1 MGPNSNVDWE
11 PVPLELPLEI
21 PGRRAP
27 TTEWSEDPAVDPE
40 ADFGRTVIE
49 IDLA

>member
-1 MGPNSNVDWE
+1 MGPYSDANWE

-21 PGRRAP
+21 PGRRSPA
-27 TTEWSEDPAVDPE
+27 TEWSEEPADPD